1 MGEQEMRM
9 VFNIEARHGFL
20 LTAEYSTLYFPV
32 KSKCLHLNAVF
43 FNLILFFNFYHWTF
57 IFPGQLKALI
67 YSSQVVTI
75 NLNLIVL

>member
-43 FNLILFFNFYHWTF
+43 FNLI
-57 IFPGQLKALI
+57 
-67 YSSQVVTI
+67 
-75 NLNLIVL
+75 

>member
-43 FNLILFFNFYHWTF
+43 FNFILFYFLISTIELSFS
-57 IFPGQLKALI
+57 QDSLKP
-67 YSSQVVTI
+67 
-75 NLNLIVL
+75 